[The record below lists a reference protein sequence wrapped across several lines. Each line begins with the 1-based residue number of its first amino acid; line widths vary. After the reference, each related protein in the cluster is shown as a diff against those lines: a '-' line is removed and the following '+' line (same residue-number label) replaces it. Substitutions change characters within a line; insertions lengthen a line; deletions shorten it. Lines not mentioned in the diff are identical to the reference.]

1 LIDNNTN
8 IKNKNINKNRRDNI
22 QHSNQN
28 NDDVNFK
35 RNTSIS
41 NIKPNNNKNNNNLQS
56 VSEMVLI
63 EDKESN
69 SFKNNNFKDR
79 SNNNYAEINNFN
91 RSNNNLIENES
102 NNIHNKNMYTNPVS
116 NNNFT
121 SSHVNLNTNLLINNP
136 KIIKYNTKKNID
148 TNELF
153 DKLNEIVYLNNSKSP
168 GNNIKT
174 IKKNFDDSIN
184 NLNRQMLK

>member
-28 NDDVNFK
+28 NDDVNFN

-79 SNNNYAEINNFN
+79 SNNNYAEVNNFN

-121 SSHVNLNTNLLINNP
+121 SSHINLNTNLLINNP